1 MHSCDLY
8 SNLIR
13 GCCCCDNGLSLRAGA
28 QPGAGVD
35 AQRMLNKGALQRM
48 VIYLGLEHGQLCVV
62 TLYVTL
68 CDIVT
73 TVYTVDVNMTYM
85 YMCFFLSSFSSLI

>member
-1 MHSCDLY
+1 MDINGAKLISLLYTVDVQCTCKYSCSLY

-35 AQRMLNKGALQRM
+35 AQRMLNKRTMISAL
-48 VIYLGLEHGQLCVV
+48 LAC
-62 TLYVTL
+62 T
-68 CDIVT
+68 
-73 TVYTVDVNMTYM
+73 
-85 YMCFFLSSFSSLI
+85 

>member
-13 GCCCCDNGLSLRAGA
+13 GCCCCDNGSSLRAGA

-35 AQRMLNKGALQRM
+35 AQRMLNKRERYREWILP
-48 VIYLGLEHGQLCVV
+48 IYTCIYRAG
-62 TLYVTL
+62 T
-68 CDIVT
+68 
-73 TVYTVDVNMTYM
+73 
-85 YMCFFLSSFSSLI
+85 